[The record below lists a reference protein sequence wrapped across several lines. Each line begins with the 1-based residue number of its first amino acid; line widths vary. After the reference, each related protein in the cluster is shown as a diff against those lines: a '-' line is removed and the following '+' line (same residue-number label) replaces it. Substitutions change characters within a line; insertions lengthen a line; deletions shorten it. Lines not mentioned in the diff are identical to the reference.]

1 MAALWLLAL
10 CAPAARGIALG
21 SGASRKDAH
30 GIEGAS
36 AEKRAAA
43 LAARVSQYEQ
53 AIEYRANLSK
63 GPLLVPPHV
72 SMPAAGRPSLLQ
84 EAGAFQPSAEFES
97 EGGAA
102 QESALPWGVGTPR
115 TGDSWPV
122 HEYSAMHMLDVPHW
136 VEYSLETG
144 DNIQTFSNAWQDVKL
159 ITQVLENVT
168 NGFYLDT
175 HGGDGETHSYTL
187 LLELTGWRGLILE
200 PQVYEFATLWGK
212 MRKAWIFLGCL
223 SPTGNA
229 TKLGFDTAG
238 VLDMESGHQIHAY
251 NLPTFMEELGGRKT
265 IDFWAVHNG
274 HYEAE
279 VLNETFFYSG
289 KNIEFGVV
297 LVRFDGR
304 RSGRG
309 HQWFAQHRSKDETE
323 ELIFEIMHNAS
334 FNYIGGLDAYWINY
348 VEPRFHYNDHVWVN
362 PAYFE
367 KRGLPVPT
375 WCKSAPPPALRYPR
389 PGHRDVPGLDN
400 LGQWT
405 GSGGSPGP
413 HVYGHATD
421 KTAGAIPF
429 GYGTPGI
436 PYGPSSRN
444 PFGIDHQEYD
454 DPAYMSLGGS
464 NPTIPG
470 PEGGGGTWDP
480 RWKWDAGY
488 TYEEETSKMI
498 AYINKA
504 KEDAAAT
511 EPVAKAHRVSYTR
524 LTSVEGR

>member
-1 MAALWLLAL
+1 MAPVTQPLLHAVAALGLLTAW
-10 CAPAARGIALG
+10 APLAHGIAFK
-21 SGASRKDAH
+21 SEASRKADRKITNA
-30 GIEGAS
+30 EG
-36 AEKRAAA
+36 RAAA
-43 LAARVSQYEQ
+43 LVARVAQYER
-53 AIEYRANLSK
+53 AIEARANASK
-63 GPLLVPPHV
+63 GPLLVPPDF
-72 SMPAAGRPSLLQ
+72 SRTGRASLLGVDSSQ
-84 EAGAFQPSAEFES
+84 GLAGGGEFQPSEEFQRA
-97 EGGAA
+97 G
-102 QESALPWGVGTPR
+102 QESGDAAVLPWGVGTPR
-115 TGDSWPV
+115 GGDSWV
-122 HEYSAMHMLDVPHW
+122 EHQYSAMHMLDVPHW
-136 VEYSLETG
+136 VEYSLEIHRG
-144 DNIQTFSNAWQDVKL
+144 QHPD
-159 ITQVLENVT
+159 
-168 NGFYLDT
+168 
-175 HGGDGETHSYTL
+175 L
-187 LLELTGWRGLILE
+187 LQRLAGR
-200 PQVYEFATLWGK
+200 Q
-212 MRKAWIFLGCL
+212 
-223 SPTGNA
+223 
-229 TKLGFDTAG
+229 LGFDTQG
-238 VLDMESGHQIHAY
+238 VLDMLSGHQIHAY

-309 HQWFAQHRSKDETE
+309 YQWFAQHRSKDETE

-389 PGHRDVPGLDN
+389 QGHLDVPGLDN
-400 LGQWT
+400 LEKWT

-421 KTAGAIPF
+421 KKADAIPF

-444 PFGIDHQEYD
+444 PWGIDHQEYD
-454 DPAYMSLGGS
+454 NPAYMSLGGS

-480 RWKWDAGY
+480 RWNWDAGY
-488 TYEEETSKMI
+488 TYEEETSKVI
-498 AYINKA
+498 AYIAKA

-511 EPVAKAHRVSYTR
+511 EPVAKAHRVAYNR
-524 LTSVEGR
+524 LMSVEGR